1 MSTEEISQPDPAI
14 IFQKFKQYFDEKF
27 QAIDTPK
34 RDVVSVRELKNKLEA
49 KELSK
54 PGNVAQF
61 EFCGKLEIAL
71 DNIKS
76 AIIARHDT
84 DAAIDA
90 IQKAEQ
96 LVFDRKQKIKIAD
109 ASKAGWSTVNRLDQ
123 SEHLSADQQKSVKA
137 AEEEALKDIEQR
149 KRRKREYQHGP
160 DYQYSANR
168 HHFRGSCIFPPFLHN
183 TLLIQL
189 AWLCAGQLP
198 IMYNTTL
205 NQKMFV
211 SGVLFLDVLY
221 NQTVFHAYER
231 SEVA

>member
-1 MSTEEISQPDPAI
+1 MSIEEISQPDPAI
-14 IFQKFKQYFDEKF
+14 FFQKFKQYFDEKF

-34 RDVVSVRELKNKLEA
+34 RDARSVRELKNKLEA

-96 LVFDRKQKIKIAD
+96 LVFDCKQKIKIAD

-137 AEEEALKDIEQR
+137 AEEEALLKISNNAKEGNENTSMAPIINILR
-149 KRRKREYQHGP
+149 IVIFFEVHVFSP
-160 DYQYSANR
+160 
-168 HHFRGSCIFPPFLHN
+168 FPP
-183 TLLIQL
+183 Q
-189 AWLCAGQLP
+189 
-198 IMYNTTL
+198 Y
-205 NQKMFV
+205 FV
-211 SGVLFLDVLY
+211 NSACVVVRRPTPY
-221 NQTVFHAYER
+221 YV
-231 SEVA
+231 